1 MTQTVLITFYSLQEV
16 CQKEMG
22 ARTGGELE
30 RHEQKL
36 MRKIKLLRES
46 RSFKVFDKQN
56 EGELN
61 VVVADG

>member
-22 ARTGGELE
+22 ARGGADLE
-30 RHEQKL
+30 REQKKM
-36 MRKIKLLRES
+36 MRKIQLLREN

-56 EGELN
+56 EGVFEGLM
-61 VVVADG
+61 AE